1 MLAHGGQASGS
12 QEWKMGT
19 DNRPDV
25 DINTYQIGSCLSTA
39 ENVAR
44 SGTTENNVY

>member
-1 MLAHGGQASGS
+1 
-12 QEWKMGT
+12 MGT